1 MHWDAIWN
9 RARADLVIT
18 TEQGG
23 EDLILWEHSVRVS
36 ETARQI
42 ARLPEVQAAS
52 PDEAAI
58 VAAALYHDAGWVARL
73 RDSEIRRGE
82 ILCRLKSEAHR
93 EHGALML
100 EHALGELLP
109 RDTLQRASG
118 AIRTLKNRRIESV
131 EGQVITEADNLD
143 ELGVLSLWSSI
154 RRGVTEGKGVQAVI
168 DTWRR
173 RKEYRFWEAHLKDSF
188 RFAPVRAVAEKR
200 LEQLERLMREL
211 EGQHTGADIVLG
223 LEPSSTVSGP
233 GK

>member
-23 EDLILWEHSVRVS
+23 DDLVLWEHSVRVS

-42 ARLPEVQAAS
+42 ARLPEVRAAS
-52 PDEAAI
+52 PDEGAI
-58 VAAALYHDAGWVARL
+58 IAGALYHDAGWVVRF
-73 RDSEIRRGE
+73 RDGEIRRGE
-82 ILCRLKSEAHR
+82 ILCCLKSEAHR

-100 EHALGELLP
+100 EHALRELLP

-168 DTWRR
+168 DAWHR

-188 RFAPVRAVAEKR
+188 RFEPVRAVAEKR

-211 EGQHTGADIVLG
+211 EVQHTGADIVLG